1 MHSRHRTSIGVGD
14 MRNLLVRLPLLG
26 ALGALVLFL
35 PHPMVSLA
43 DEAIELVDYMVK
55 LQYFS
60 HKTGLSIQAKNEP
73 LTRFYLHELEEV
85 IEKLKKVKEY
95 EGHPISALA
104 QQILEPA
111 FEKLEKS
118 VEAKQLTRAQA
129 DYEAMLHAC
138 NNCHQSTAHGFIK
151 IEQRFD
157 NPFMQSFAP

>member
-1 MHSRHRTSIGVGD
+1 
-14 MRNLLVRLPLLG
+14 MRNLLVRQPWLG
-26 ALGALVLFL
+26 AWVALVLL
-35 PHPMVSLA
+35 LTHPMASLA
-43 DEAIELVDYMVK
+43 DEAIELVDYMMR

-60 HKTGLSIQAKNEP
+60 HKTGLSIQANNEP

-85 IEKLKKVKEY
+85 IEKLKEVKVY
-95 EGHPISALA
+95 DGYPIGTLA

-111 FEKLEKS
+111 FEKLEIS
-118 VEAKQLTRAQA
+118 VEANQLSRAQA

>member
-1 MHSRHRTSIGVGD
+1 

-43 DEAIELVDYMVK
+43 DETIELVDYMVK

-73 LTRFYLHELEEV
+73 LTRFYLHELEE
-85 IEKLKKVKEY
+85 IIGNLKKVKEY
-95 EGHPISALA
+95 DGHPISALA
-104 QQILEPA
+104 QEILEPA

-138 NNCHQSTAHGFIK
+138 NNCHKSTAHGFIK

>member
-1 MHSRHRTSIGVGD
+1 
-14 MRNLLVRLPLLG
+14 VRLPLLG

-35 PHPMVSLA
+35 PHPMASLA
-43 DEAIELVDYMVK
+43 DEALELVEYMVK